1 MLCFKNKS
9 LFKKACAW
17 HDHGHENNPKVPR
30 WEDTRSDS
38 GFNFRMN
45 EMQGAVGIAQ
55 LKKINF
61 IIKRQRM
68 NYLKIKKEISSI
80 KKIEFRNSP
89 PGSYVSADALI
100 FLMPSRSKAI
110 KCRKELLKY
119 KISTKILPEAT
130 TWHFAGHWKHIKKI
144 RKKYKGLNR
153 AFPKSK
159 SILDR
164 AVSIPIFL
172 KMDNLFAQK
181 VKKSILN
188 SI

>member
-1 MLCFKNKS
+1 
-9 LFKKACAW
+9 
-17 HDHGHENNPKVPR
+17 
-30 WEDTRSDS
+30 
-38 GFNFRMN
+38 
-45 EMQGAVGIAQ
+45 
-55 LKKINF
+55 
-61 IIKRQRM
+61 
-68 NYLKIKKEISSI
+68 
-80 KKIEFRNSP
+80 
-89 PGSYVSADALI
+89 
-100 FLMPSRSKAI
+100 MPSRSKAI

-144 RKKYKGLNR
+144 RKKYKGLNK

-164 AVSIPIFL
+164 AVSFQFL
-172 KMDNLFAQK
+172 KWIIFCQK

>member
-1 MLCFKNKS
+1 
-9 LFKKACAW
+9 
-17 HDHGHENNPKVPR
+17 
-30 WEDTRSDS
+30 
-38 GFNFRMN
+38 
-45 EMQGAVGIAQ
+45 MQGAVGIAQ

-144 RKKYKGLNR
+144 RKKYKGLKR

-159 SILDR
+159 AILDR

-172 KMDNLFAQK
+172 KMDNLFVQK